1 MPRTDVRPGNLI
13 GMAKAAIDTPALVID
28 CDAMEHNLRTMA
40 EFFRDKPAKLR
51 PHAKT
56 HKSPVIAHKQIA
68 LGAVGITCAKLGEA
82 EIMAEAG
89 IKDILVANQVIG
101 PTKIARLIG
110 LLHHTRVTVAVD
122 DPENLRALA
131 HAAQAQGVE
140 LDVLVEVNTGMNR
153 CGVEPG
159 EPAVQ
164 LARIASDLPG
174 VRLRGIQAYEGHLV
188 NIQQES
194 ERAERVT
201 AAMAPIIATREAI
214 ERAGMPIGIVS
225 GGGTGT
231 FALTGTVAG
240 FDEIQAGSYVF
251 MDNTYAG
258 VGGIGERFTPALT
271 VLATVISRPVP
282 ERVVLDTG
290 RKTVGVDH
298 GTPMLKGYPEGVQ
311 FKGFSEEHTTLIVE
325 EGPARDLR
333 PGDTVEIIPGHVCTT
348 VNLHDCYYATRKGVV
363 EAIWPVAGRGRSQ

>member
-1 MPRTDVRPGNLI
+1 MRRTIVRPGNLI
-13 GMAKAAIDTPALVID
+13 GMEAAAIDTPALVID
-28 CDAMEHNLRTMA
+28 CDAMERNLRTMA

-122 DPENLRALA
+122 DPENMRELARA
-131 HAAQAQGVE
+131 AAAQGVE

-159 EPAVQ
+159 EGAVQ
-164 LARIASDLPG
+164 LARVASDLPG
-174 VRLRGIQAYEGHLV
+174 LRFRGIQAYEGHLV
-188 NIQQES
+188 NIQNDD
-194 ERAERVT
+194 ERAGRV
-201 AAMAPIIATREAI
+201 AEAMAPIIATRRAI
-214 ERAGMPIGIVS
+214 EQAGIPVGIVS

-231 FALTGTVAG
+231 FAHTGTVEG
-240 FDEIQAGSYVF
+240 FDEVQAGSYVF
-251 MDNTYAG
+251 LDSTYAG

-271 VLATVISRPVP
+271 VLATVISRPTP
-282 ERVVLDTG
+282 ERVILDTG
-290 RKTVGVDH
+290 RKTVGIDH

-325 EGPARDLR
+325 GPARELR
-333 PGDTVEIIPGHVCTT
+333 RGDTVEIIPGHVCTT

-363 EAIWPVAGRGRSQ
+363 EAVWPVAGRGRSQ

>member
-1 MPRTDVRPGNLI
+1 MPRTERRPGNMI
-13 GMAKAAIDTPALVID
+13 GMATEAIDTPALVID
-28 CDAMEHNLRTMA
+28 CAAMEHNLRTMA

-82 EIMAEAG
+82 EVMAEAG
-89 IKDILVANQVIG
+89 IADLLVANQVIG

-122 DPENLRALA
+122 DAENMRDLARA
-131 HAAQAQGVE
+131 AAAQGVE

-159 EPAVQ
+159 EAAVQ
-164 LARIASDLPG
+164 LARVASDLPG
-174 VRLRGIQAYEGHLV
+174 IRFRGIQAYEGHLV
-188 NIQQES
+188 NIKDEA
-194 ERAERVT
+194 ERAERVA
-201 AAMAPIIATREAI
+201 AAMAPVIETRRAI
-214 ERAGMPIGIVS
+214 ERAGIPVGIVS

-231 FALTGTVAG
+231 FAHTGATAG
-240 FDEIQAGSYVF
+240 FDEVQAGSYVF
-251 MDNTYAG
+251 MDSTYAG
-258 VGGIGERFTPALT
+258 VGGIGERFRPALT
-271 VLATVISRPVP
+271 VLATVISRPAP

-290 RKTVGVDH
+290 RKTVGTDH
-298 GTPMLKGYPEGVQ
+298 GTPMLKGYPEGVT

-325 EGPARDLR
+325 GPARELR
-333 PGDTVEIIPGHVCTT
+333 RGDTVEIIPGHVCTT
-348 VNLHDCYYATRKGVV
+348 VNLHDCYYASRDGTV

>member
-1 MPRTDVRPGNLI
+1 
-13 GMAKAAIDTPALVID
+13 
-28 CDAMEHNLRTMA
+28 MA

-82 EIMAEAG
+82 EVMTEAG
-89 IKDILVANQVIG
+89 IKDILIANQIIG

-122 DPENLRALA
+122 DPENMRELARA
-131 HAAQAQGVE
+131 AAEQGVE

-159 EPAVQ
+159 EGAVQ
-164 LARIASDLPG
+164 LARVASDLPG
-174 VRLRGIQAYEGHLV
+174 LRFRGIQAYEGHLV
-188 NIQQES
+188 NIQNDD
-194 ERAERVT
+194 ERAGRV
-201 AAMAPIIATREAI
+201 AEAMAPIIATRRAI
-214 ERAGMPIGIVS
+214 EQAGIPVGIVS

-231 FALTGTVAG
+231 FAHTGTVEG
-240 FDEIQAGSYVF
+240 FDEVQAGSYVF
-251 MDNTYAG
+251 LDSTYAG

-271 VLATVISRPVP
+271 VLATVISRPTP
-282 ERVVLDTG
+282 ERIVLDTG

-298 GTPMLKGYPEGVQ
+298 GTPAPQGLPGGRPVQ
-311 FKGFSEEHTTLIVE
+311 GLLRGAHD
-325 EGPARDLR
+325 ADCRR
-333 PGDTVEIIPGHVCTT
+333 PGARVAARRYRRDHPRPR
-348 VNLHDCYYATRKGVV
+348 LHDRQPPRLLLRHPQGHRRSRLARRRSRPL
-363 EAIWPVAGRGRSQ
+363 AIRESKD

>member
-1 MPRTDVRPGNLI
+1 MRRTIVRSGNI
-13 GMAKAAIDTPALVID
+13 VGMEAAAIDTPALVID

-82 EIMAEAG
+82 EVMAEAG

-122 DPENLRALA
+122 DPENMRELARAA
-131 HAAQAQGVE
+131 SEQGVE

-159 EPAVQ
+159 EGAVQ
-164 LARIASDLPG
+164 LARVASDLPG
-174 VRLRGIQAYEGHLV
+174 LRFRGIQAYEGHLV
-188 NIQQES
+188 NIQNDD
-194 ERAERVT
+194 ERAGRV
-201 AAMAPIIATREAI
+201 AEAMAPIIATRRAI
-214 ERAGMPIGIVS
+214 ERSGIPVGIVS

-231 FALTGTVAG
+231 FAHTGTVEG
-240 FDEIQAGSYVF
+240 FDEVQAGSYVF
-251 MDNTYAG
+251 LDSTYAG

-271 VLATVISRPVP
+271 VLATVISRPTP

-298 GTPMLKGYPEGVQ
+298 GTPLLKGYPEGVQ

-325 EGPARDLR
+325 GPARELR
-333 PGDTVEIIPGHVCTT
+333 RGDTVEIIPGHVCTT
-348 VNLHDCYYATRKGVV
+348 VNLHDCYYATRKGIV
-363 EAIWPVAGRGRSQ
+363 EAVWPVAGRGRSQ

>member
-1 MPRTDVRPGNLI
+1 MPRTEARPGNLI
-13 GMAKAAIDTPALVID
+13 GMETTAIDTPALVVD

-40 EFFRDKPAKLR
+40 DFFRDKPAKLR

-56 HKSPVIAHKQIA
+56 HKSPVVAHKQIA

-82 EIMAEAG
+82 EMMAEAG

-122 DPENLRALA
+122 DPDNLRDLA
-131 HAAQAQGVE
+131 RAAEAQGVE

-153 CGVEPG
+153 CGVDPG
-159 EPAVQ
+159 EAAVR
-164 LARIASDLPG
+164 LAKVAADLPG
-174 VRLRGIQAYEGHLV
+174 IRFRGIQAYEGHLV
-188 NIQQES
+188 GIKDEG
-194 ERAERVT
+194 ERGERVR
-201 AAMAPIIATREAI
+201 AAMAPIIETRGAI
-214 ERAGMPIGIVS
+214 EQAGIPVGIVT

-240 FDEIQAGSYVF
+240 FDEVQAGSYVF
-251 MDNTYAG
+251 MDNMYSG

-271 VLATVISRPVP
+271 VLATVISRPTAD
-282 ERVVLDTG
+282 RVVLDTG

-298 GTPMLKGYPEGVQ
+298 GTPALKGYPDGIE
-311 FKGFSEEHTTLIVE
+311 FKGFSEEHTTLIVD
-325 EGPARDLR
+325 GPARDLR
-333 PGDTVEIIPGHVCTT
+333 AGDAVEIIPGHVCTT
-348 VNLHDCYYATRKGVV
+348 VNLHDYYFATRKGVV